1 MAAKKTAGT
10 TKTPDDVAVEVRIH
24 GVLIQN
30 VHSVDVAKGEVW
42 CHDGVDP
49 TKPVE
54 LKTGTVTVSQAGNG

>member
-1 MAAKKTAGT
+1 MATKKTTAE
-10 TKTPDDVAVEVRIH
+10 KTSDAIGVEVRIH

-30 VHSVDVAKGEVW
+30 VHSVDIAKGEVW

-54 LKTGTVTVSQAGNG
+54 LKTGTVTVSGNAPAA